1 MPEFPSVPECV
12 VYARLSD
19 ERFTHFGLPS
29 STTHLTN
36 CNFCSCNVN
45 SGQLIADQLIS
56 ETQLLCF
63 KTQTADEE
71 PDVSHESA
79 GDRNQFL
86 SSFSSV
92 HTLVSVAAMA
102 SKWRA
107 VALGRPKQLP
117 SDHGGGHK
125 CLAWAKLICHSQGLY
140 KLQHIK
146 QCLPITV
153 KYKDISFIG
162 TKNRLNPTSFT
173 RYHNVPFG
181 ALPIISTKDSALVN
195 LLITSAHVVKNDS
208 PANFFHLNKLQTIVA
223 VRKHFAG
230 VHINS
235 LSKLVQRFIDQCVYC
250 RRMQAALQPLEIS
263 DKWILRH
270 AEASEGLFSSVGL
283 DIAGSYCFKLG
294 SKNTRSTKLG
304 KAWVLWITCQISSA
318 CNAVIMEDYS
328 VSAFMEAFE
337 SHVAQMRRP
346 VRITSDAGSQFRS
359 IASRTRAAQKLA
371 NESTETDAES
381 MNAANLFQEVAKKM
395 KDIQFF
401 LAALSAQWQNGLAES
416 NFKAGKILM
425 KKLTTQF
432 QQTSFVFW
440 SGFAVNS
447 LFQKICGILKA
458 SLDDTIEES
467 SKAWSMFL
475 EEFDNA
481 VVTGDYQKFG
491 KVSTTKKHELL
502 PDDYVLVV
510 YESQGVRRYGIVTKI
525 DSLHNVSVKILHK
538 RSIGKDGQSYVQK
551 IEQFS
556 TRQVKL
562 IYRVSKGKNAAKR
575 NMSSAVCASSMYKS
589 LAPTPLCM

>member
-1 MPEFPSVPECV
+1 M
-12 VYARLSD
+12 
-19 ERFTHFGLPS
+19 
-29 STTHLTN
+29 
-36 CNFCSCNVN
+36 
-45 SGQLIADQLIS
+45 
-56 ETQLLCF
+56 
-63 KTQTADEE
+63 
-71 PDVSHESA
+71 
-79 GDRNQFL
+79 
-86 SSFSSV
+86 
-92 HTLVSVAAMA
+92 
-102 SKWRA
+102 
-107 VALGRPKQLP
+107 
-117 SDHGGGHK
+117 
-125 CLAWAKLICHSQGLY
+125 
-140 KLQHIK
+140 
-146 QCLPITV
+146 
-153 KYKDISFIG
+153 
-162 TKNRLNPTSFT
+162 
-173 RYHNVPFG
+173 
-181 ALPIISTKDSALVN
+181 
-195 LLITSAHVVKNDS
+195 
-208 PANFFHLNKLQTIVA
+208 
-223 VRKHFAG
+223 RKHFAG

-283 DIAGSYCFKLG
+283 DITGSYRFRLG

-337 SHVAQMRRP
+337 THVAQTRRP
-346 VRITSDAGSQFRS
+346 VRVTSDAGSQFRS
-359 IASRTRAAQKLA
+359 IATRTRAAQKLA

-401 LAALSAQWQNGLAES
+401 LAASSAQWQNGLAES

-432 QQTSFVFW
+432 QQTSFVFR
-440 SGFAVNS
+440 SGFALNS
-447 LFQKICGILKA
+447 LFQKICGILNDRPIFFGQNSDFYISA
-458 SLDDTIEES
+458 RSLTCPGTVQANLDDTIEES

-491 KVSTTKKHELL
+491 KVSTTKKHDLS
-502 PDDYVLVV
+502 PGDYVLVV
-510 YESQGVRRYGIVTKI
+510 YETQGVRRYGIVTKI

-538 RSIGKDGQSYVQK
+538 RSIGKDGQNYVQK

-562 IYRVSKGKNAAKR
+562 IYRVPKGKNA
-575 NMSSAVCASSMYKS
+575 
-589 LAPTPLCM
+589 